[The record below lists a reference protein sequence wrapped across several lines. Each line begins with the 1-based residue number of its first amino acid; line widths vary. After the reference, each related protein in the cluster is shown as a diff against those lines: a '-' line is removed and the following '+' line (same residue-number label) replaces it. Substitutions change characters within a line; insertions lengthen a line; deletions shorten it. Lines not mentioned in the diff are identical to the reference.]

1 VLAERIEQRWVD
13 ALVSLRQYAGFTSEG
28 WRRTAALVDLTR
40 ARLERF
46 DEPETLAEEYLATV
60 LLRRVR
66 IDDPTTQTS
75 PFVRDAGFALRYVE
89 LKTGARLSATA
100 LPAWLGEWAVV

>member
-1 VLAERIEQRWVD
+1 MLTERIEQRWVD
-13 ALVSLRQYAGFTSEG
+13 ALVSLREYAGFRSEG
-28 WRRTAALVDLTR
+28 WRRTAALVDLMCQ
-40 ARLERF
+40 RLERF
-46 DEPETLAEEYLATV
+46 DDPEALAEEYLAVV

-89 LKTGARLSATA
+89 LKTGARLSVTA
-100 LPAWLGEWAVV
+100 LPRWLGEWAVV